1 MMNKAE
7 LESLERLIKAAKNSV
22 FVRLTA
28 KPSEVA
34 EYEALVRRVATE
46 GLTHAEAV
54 KVIEA
59 LDTEAEVQEVKGHL
73 NALVNKT
80 DSARLVK
87 WLERAVDEA
96 LSKPDINPTPVRNTF
111 HCTTFLRK
119 NASITSHVLLSK
131 KLSDAQRQE
140 LIDFNKAQGYTVFYV
155 YAANEGDYGGKSVS
169 YSESD
174 KAFWRKWLQA
184 VDDSG
189 ARVIMWGC
197 ADDSAGLSKRTASE
211 WQAYWGAIH
220 RDCGDLISEWV
231 TGLEC
236 DERWTASFT
245 QTLTKL
251 LQALTKKPVGVH
263 TTGISKISYAKGADA
278 YYLQTGFGKTPDQVA
293 AIVRQAKASFGG
305 RVILAEYHKSGE
317 TDEAKRIGDRAI
329 KEGVDGVGNGC
340 NAATS
345 VPVDPPATGGITF
358 KYVGTS
364 ERDVSWS
371 PNVDR
376 SDWPTTSKDGS
387 TCDGLLYGAREGEEP
402 RKIEWIKRGQ
412 NSAHTKNAWAYRN
425 DPKYNQKWVGEEKTV
440 LQVRDITGK
449 LRSQGHSGPCK
460 IGKR

>member
-1 MMNKAE
+1 MTKAE
-7 LESLERLIKAAKNSV
+7 LESLERLITAAKNSV

-28 KPSEVA
+28 KPAEVA

-46 GLTHAEAV
+46 GLTHEEAV

-96 LSKPDINPTPVRNTF
+96 LSKPDIEPAPVRNTF

-155 YAANEGDYGGKSVS
+155 YAANEGDYGGKSVN
-169 YSESD
+169 YTDGD
-174 KAFWRKWLQA
+174 KAFWRKWLRS
-184 VDDSG
+184 VVDSG

-197 ADDSAGLSKRTASE
+197 ADDSAGLSKRTATE

-220 RDCGDLISEWV
+220 AACGDLISEWV

-236 DERWTASFT
+236 DERWTASYT

-251 LQALTKKPVGVH
+251 LKALTNKPVGVH
-263 TTGISKISYAKGADA
+263 TTGISKISYANGADA
-278 YYLQTGFGKTPDQVA
+278 YYLQTGFGKTPAQVA
-293 AIVRQAKASFGG
+293 DLVQQAKSRFGG
-305 RVILAEYHKSGE
+305 RVIAAEYHKSGE
-317 TDEAKRIGDRAI
+317 SDEAKRIGDAAI
-329 KEGVDGVGNGC
+329 KAGADGVGNGC
-340 NAATS
+340 NALAS
-345 VPVDPPATGGITF
+345 VPVEPPTTGGLTF
-358 KYVGTS
+358 KYVGTG

-371 PNVDR
+371 PSVDR
-376 SDWPTTSKDGS
+376 SGWPIADNIKGKPN
-387 TCDGLLYGAREGEEP
+387 GLLYGARKGEEP
-402 RKIEWIKRGQ
+402 RKIEWIKRGES
-412 NSAHTKNAWAYRN
+412 SAHTKNAWDYRK
-425 DPKYNQKWVGEEKTV
+425 DPKYNQGWVGGEDVV
-440 LQVRDITGK
+440 LEVRDTTGK
-449 LRSQGHSGPCK
+449 LRSQGHAGPCK